1 MMHQPASDQQAASAS
16 AADRPG
22 GGSAGAAIDVE
33 QLAEKVYQLLCQE
46 VRLSVARGQRG
57 TGRPLRRGR

>member
-1 MMHQPASDQQAASAS
+1 MTKQSASDQQA
-16 AADRPG
+16 PG
-22 GGSAGAAIDVE
+22 FSSGLPGHESAGAAIDVE

-46 VRLSVARGQRG
+46 VRLSLARGQRG

>member
-1 MMHQPASDQQAASAS
+1 MTKQSASDQQA
-16 AADRPG
+16 PG
-22 GGSAGAAIDVE
+22 FSSGLPGHENAGAAIDVE

-46 VRLSVARGQRG
+46 VRLSLARGQRG